1 MFEKLIRRALPATVK
16 QLYRMAKEQQPE
28 DWGEQPCPHRQTI
41 SPDDLECMHQLRRE
55 LHVLG
60 VHSGGQNGIWRLK

>member
-1 MFEKLIRRALPATVK
+1 
-16 QLYRMAKEQQPE
+16 MAKEQQPE